1 MKLLQQMTVMGHER
15 VVFHQDPESGLRAV
29 IAVHDVLRAE
39 GRPLDPAVAS
49 SREVGATLLRAIEV
63 RDLIRAGLWP
73 E

>member
-1 MKLLQQMTVMGHER
+1 MHRRGRLTC
-15 VVFHQDPESGLRAV
+15 DPQSALDAV